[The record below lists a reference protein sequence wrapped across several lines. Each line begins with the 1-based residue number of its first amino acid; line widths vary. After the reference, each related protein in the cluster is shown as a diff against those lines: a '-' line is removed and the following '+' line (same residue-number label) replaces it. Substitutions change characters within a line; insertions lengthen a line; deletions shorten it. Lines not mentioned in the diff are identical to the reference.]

1 MTDRWTV
8 NPPQALAWRHWDGQT
23 VVHHQP
29 SNDTHR
35 LAEPA
40 GWILER
46 VSQGGPVT
54 ISELEAAGPHDAGSL
69 GKALETLA
77 SLGLVERC

>member
-1 MTDRWTV
+1 MTERWTV

-23 VVHHQP
+23 VVHHQL

-35 LAEPA
+35 LADPA

-46 VSQGGPVT
+46 VALDGPVT
-54 ISELEAAGPHDAGSL
+54 IAELEAAGTHDAESL
-69 GKALETLA
+69 GAVLETLA